1 MPISTE
7 ERIDSDFAA
16 HEVPPKV
23 AQAMAEFRE
32 DCARLAK
39 RVINITPSGRE
50 QALALTNLEQV
61 MFWTNAAVSRV
72 YPIKK

>member
-1 MPISTE
+1 
-7 ERIDSDFAA
+7 
-16 HEVPPKV
+16 
-23 AQAMAEFRE
+23 MAEFRE